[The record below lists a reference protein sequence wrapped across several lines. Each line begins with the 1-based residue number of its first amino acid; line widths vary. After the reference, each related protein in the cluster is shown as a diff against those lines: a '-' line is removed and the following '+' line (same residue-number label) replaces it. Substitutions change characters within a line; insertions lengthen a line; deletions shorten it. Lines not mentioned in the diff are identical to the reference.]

1 MAPSNNPD
9 TMKPDPS
16 RIYPRIKHASFLDAV
31 QPMLDRIEALGGSR
45 EAQTPVAF
53 PLAGDAGL
61 LVTYAIDE
69 PTQFISL
76 TQERMDE
83 LGLDAQALCVL
94 AVENLV
100 QKALPNVG
108 AQDLV
113 MYQALVTGDDFE
125 ACMLLLPGLWEVLSE
140 GFEGELLAVVPSRNT
155 VYFMDSRAKCDLAGQ
170 HLTPRTRLDLMCAT
184 AADIKVQAREHGL
197 SDKVMA
203 LTPAGWQSR
212 GTFEDHAMALEVG
225 H

>member
-1 MAPSNNPD
+1 
-9 TMKPDPS
+9 MKPNPP
-16 RIYPRIKHASFLDAV
+16 RIYPRIKHVSFLDTV
-31 QPMLDRIEALGGSR
+31 QPMLDRIEAQGGNR
-45 EAQTPVAF
+45 EAQTPVAH

-69 PTQFISL
+69 PAQPVPL

-83 LGLDAQALCVL
+83 LGLDAQELHDL
-94 AVENLV
+94 AVENLIR
-100 QKALPNVG
+100 KAGANIG

-113 MYQALVTGDDFE
+113 MYKALVAGDEFE
-125 ACMLLLPGLWEVLSE
+125 ASTLLLPGVWERLSE

-155 VYFMDSRAKCDLAGQ
+155 VYFMDSGAKRQLAGQ
-170 HLTPRTRLDLMCAT
+170 QLTAKTMLDLMCAT

-203 LTPAGWQSR
+203 LTPDGWQIR
-212 GTFEDHAMALEVG
+212 GTFADHAAALAA
-225 H
+225 

>member
-1 MAPSNNPD
+1 
-9 TMKPDPS
+9 MKPNPP

-69 PTQFISL
+69 PAQFISL
-76 TQERMDE
+76 TRERMDE
-83 LGLDAQALCVL
+83 LGFDAHELHTL

-155 VYFMDSRAKCDLAGQ
+155 VYFMDSRAKCELAGQ
-170 HLTPRTRLDLMCAT
+170 RLTARTMLDLMCAT
-184 AADIKVQAREHGL
+184 AADVKVQAGAHGL
-197 SDKVMA
+197 SDKVIA
-203 LTPAGWQSR
+203 LTPGGWQIR
-212 GTFEDHAMALEVG
+212 GTFEDHTSALGVG
-225 H
+225 Q